1 LAPPEVSIL
10 IPCYNGADCIGRCLR
25 TVLESNGAPYE
36 VIVVDNGSYDGSLA
50 IVRSFSQVKV
60 IANKINVGFPL
71 AINQAADAAQ
81 GRFLAILNQDT
92 EVDPGW
98 LSQLTASLEK
108 DQKVAVCGPKIV
120 NATDRRTIQQM
131 GVLVDRF
138 GFGMY
143 ISDDD
148 GGAHDV
154 FMVSGAAM
162 VVRREVFDR
171 LGQFDPD
178 FFMFED
184 DLDFCWRARLAG
196 YRVVV
201 NPEAVVY
208 HQGGA
213 SMIGGFPATARS
225 ITSPLRRYYS
235 ERNTLQT
242 LLKNYETGSIMK
254 LMPLYLGMNLAEI
267 GFYLVLRRSEGVKA
281 YIRSLLYNVVHFKST
296 WKKHSEIARIRRL
309 PDSAITPIQDPN
321 NLRIVAFLKWGAP
334 VFASRDKPPSYPGGI
349 SG

>member
-1 LAPPEVSIL
+1 
-10 IPCYNGADCIGRCLR
+10 
-25 TVLESNGAPYE
+25 

-50 IVRSFSQVKV
+50 IVRSFSQVRVIVNKV
-60 IANKINVGFPL
+60 NAGFPT
-71 AINQAADAAQ
+71 AINQAADAAR
-81 GRFLAILNQDT
+81 GKFLAILNQDT

-98 LSQLTASLEK
+98 LSQLTSSLEK
-108 DQKVAVCGPKIV
+108 DRRVAVCGPKIV
-120 NATDRRTIQQM
+120 NATDRRSIQQM

-143 ISDDD
+143 ISEDG

-162 VVRREVFDR
+162 VVRREVFDQLGR
-171 LGQFDPD
+171 LDPD

-213 SMIGGFPATARS
+213 SMIGGFPANARS

-242 LLKNYETGSIMK
+242 LLKNYETGSIIK

-267 GFYLVLRRSEGVKA
+267 GFYFVLRRSEGVKA
-281 YIRSLLYNVVHFKST
+281 YVRSLLYNLVHFKST
-296 WKKHSEIARIRRL
+296 WKKHCEIARIRRL

-334 VFASRDKPPSYPGGI
+334 VFANGEKPLS
-349 SG
+349 